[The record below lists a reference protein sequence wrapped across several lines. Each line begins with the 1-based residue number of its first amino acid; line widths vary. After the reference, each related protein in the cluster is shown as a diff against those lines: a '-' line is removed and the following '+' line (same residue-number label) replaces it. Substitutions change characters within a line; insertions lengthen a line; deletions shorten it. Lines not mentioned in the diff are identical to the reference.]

1 MSNIV
6 IVPKINLLP
15 YRAEKKKRI
24 AVRFGALCGFSAM
37 LGVGIIILVHMFF
50 AMLQGEQLERNAE
63 IEAANAVLEK
73 EISEIKQL
81 KEEIAATITRKNIV
95 ENLQA
100 NRARAVLLINF
111 LANPPEG
118 VFFNSISTKGGIL
131 TLAGN
136 AQSNATVAAYLKR
149 MEAIEIINSPKLVET
164 TADKSGKKNMNFLI
178 TAKIV
183 DLASVKKAKDKK

>member
-63 IEAANAVLEK
+63 IEAA
-73 EISEIKQL
+73 I
-81 KEEIAATITRKNIV
+81 EEA
-95 ENLQA
+95 L
-100 NRARAVLLINF
+100 
-111 LANPPEG
+111 G
-118 VFFNSISTKGGIL
+118 
-131 TLAGN
+131 
-136 AQSNATVAAYLKR
+136 
-149 MEAIEIINSPKLVET
+149 
-164 TADKSGKKNMNFLI
+164 
-178 TAKIV
+178 
-183 DLASVKKAKDKK
+183 